1 MFTDKFLTQQQFRCE
16 NSSFVIISSAFS
28 IALKYSRVICK
39 SHSENSC
46 QKTQKCGKEC
56 EWKIYVDPIK
66 HLFIV
71 RLYKIQKP

>member
-1 MFTDKFLTQQQFRCE
+1 MSTDEFLTQQQFRCE
-16 NSSFVIISSAFS
+16 NSSFVIISSVFS
-28 IALKYSRVICK
+28 IALKYSHLICK

-46 QKTQKCGKEC
+46 QKCGKEC

-71 RLYKIQKP
+71 RLYKMQKP